1 MNNDQLNQ
9 AKNGA
14 GFIAALDQSGGST
27 PKALRAYGVS
37 DDQYKNEDEMFSLI
51 HDMRTRIMTNPAF
64 TSEKIMG
71 AILFEQ
77 TMRKEVDGTPTA
89 KYLLDKGI
97 LPFLKIDKGL
107 EAEKNGVQLMKPI
120 PGLEETLK
128 EAKDYGIFGTK
139 ERSNINSF
147 DEQGIKENVDQQF
160 ELAKKVCAAGLI
172 PIVEP
177 EVNINAVDKEK
188 IEDEL
193 HKQLLAH
200 VEELSEDENIML
212 KLTLPTKAN
221 LYKDLVDHPRV
232 IRVVALSGGY
242 SLEQANELLAQNEG
256 VVASFSRALTGNLS
270 INQSEDEFTEA
281 LSHAIS
287 TIFDASMAK

>member
-1 MNNDQLNQ
+1 M
-9 AKNGA
+9 
-14 GFIAALDQSGGST
+14 
-27 PKALRAYGVS
+27 
-37 DDQYKNEDEMFSLI
+37 
-51 HDMRTRIMTNPAF
+51 
-64 TSEKIMG
+64 
-71 AILFEQ
+71 
-77 TMRKEVDGTPTA
+77 
-89 KYLLDKGI
+89 
-97 LPFLKIDKGL
+97 
-107 EAEKNGVQLMKPI
+107 
-120 PGLEETLK
+120 
-128 EAKDYGIFGTK
+128 
-139 ERSNINSF
+139 
-147 DEQGIKENVDQQF
+147 
-160 ELAKKVCAAGLI
+160 I